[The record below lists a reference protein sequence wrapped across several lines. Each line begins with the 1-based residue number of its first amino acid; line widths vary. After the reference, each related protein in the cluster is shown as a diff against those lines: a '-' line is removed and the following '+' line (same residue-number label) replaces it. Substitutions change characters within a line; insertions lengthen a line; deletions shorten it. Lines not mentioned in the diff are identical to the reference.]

1 MIKEISLSPTGE
13 AILAKELVAL
23 LQPKKNKICCI
34 QRGNILVLIAD
45 ETQLDELKTFRFLG
59 EAALEKLWKDE
70 DDAIW
75 KSYFFPLNFF

>member
-13 AILAKELVAL
+13 VILEKELVAL
-23 LQPKKNKICCI
+23 LEPKENKICCI
-34 QRGNILVLIAD
+34 QQGNILVLLGD

-59 EAALEKLWKDE
+59 ETALEKLWKDE

-75 KSYFFPLNFF
+75 KSYLQTT

>member
-13 AILAKELVAL
+13 AILEKELVAL

-34 QRGNILVLIAD
+34 QRGNILVLIGD
-45 ETQLDELKTFRFLG
+45 EPQLDELKTFRFLG

-75 KSYFFPLNFF
+75 KSYLQTT

>member
-13 AILAKELVAL
+13 AILEKELVAL
-23 LQPKKNKICCI
+23 LQPTENKICCI
-34 QRGNILVLIAD
+34 QRGNILVLIGN
-45 ETQLDELKTFRFLG
+45 ETQLDELKSFHFLG

-75 KSYFFPLNFF
+75 KSYLQTT